1 MSLKVI
7 LYAIYLDFLAF
18 FRIKIA
24 VFFSIVFPVLI
35 FILFSTIWGSSS
47 SYIEFLLTGVISMMI
62 ISEGLFSI
70 GPVVKDYFSS
80 GMIKYLKFYPTDIS
94 FPFITFIISRL
105 IFFQIIILLLSLI
118 SYFFYDYNIF
128 INYDKVLLASFI
140 GFVIFSFF
148 GLSISFFHKKKSSYA
163 FSNLIYFALIFT
175 NDLFYPISDNV
186 TLKKV
191 NYYLPVEHLSNILRN
206 KEFNIYILS
215 LWLIVLFIIFRILF
229 NRIRVNR

>member
-70 GPVVKDYFSS
+70 GPVVKDY
-80 GMIKYLKFYPTDIS
+80 